1 MKCPDFLNLK
11 KKSQK
16 MKLYPF
22 VLLSI
27 FIISTLSCGD
37 RSENKTAGQ
46 EADYHVAENAS
57 DTAGSP
63 VPPPPGNEGVTVER
77 KLIKDGTIE
86 YKTDNLNVARKQLIQ
101 ATARWKGYVASEAE
115 YNAEDRNSTTLV
127 IRVPAA
133 NFDSLLAAASLGI
146 AHFDRKDIQVMD
158 VTAEYVDIEARLKTK
173 KDLELRYMEL
183 LKKANTV
190 TEMLEIEREMGDLRS
205 DIESIEGRLNVM
217 KNQVAFSTLTV
228 TIYETVSAPS
238 FFGDRIGSGFV
249 SGWNNLLDF
258 MVFVINLWPFLL
270 LGVAGYWGIK
280 KWRARKRVK

>member
-1 MKCPDFLNLK
+1 
-11 KKSQK
+11 

-27 FIISTLSCGD
+27 LMISTLSCGD
-37 RSENKTAGQ
+37 QSENKTAGQ
-46 EADYHVAENAS
+46 QVDYNVAETAA

-63 VPPPPGNEGVTVER
+63 TGPPPGNEGVAVER

-86 YKTDNLNVARKQLIQ
+86 FKTDNLNLARKQLLQ
-101 ATARWKGYVASEAE
+101 ATARWKGYVGSEAE
-115 YNAEDRNSTTLV
+115 YNSTDRNSTTII
-127 IRVPAA
+127 IRVPAQ
-133 NFDSLLAAASLGI
+133 NFDSLLAAATLGI
-146 AHFDRKDIQVMD
+146 THFDRKDIQVMD

-190 TEMLEIEREMGDLRS
+190 TEMLEIEREMGNLRA

-228 TIYETVSAPS
+228 TMYEAVSAPS

-249 SGWNNLLDF
+249 SGWNYLLDF
-258 MVFVINLWPFLL
+258 MVFIINLWPFIL
-270 LGVAGYWGIK
+270 LGAGGYWGIK